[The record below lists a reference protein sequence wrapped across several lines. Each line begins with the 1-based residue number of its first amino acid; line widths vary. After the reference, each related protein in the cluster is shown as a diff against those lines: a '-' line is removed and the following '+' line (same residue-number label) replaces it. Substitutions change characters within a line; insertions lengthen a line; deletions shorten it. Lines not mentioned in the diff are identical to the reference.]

1 MFFWYF
7 LENHKV
13 LIKKFFQEV
22 VYLVHQIRIT
32 QIHFH
37 SVRPINS
44 RIRAVVCSDQI
55 RTLLVLVACLV
66 IPQIIVHL
74 VLIQTQTVA
83 LDQILAVVC
92 LEIPVI
98 RIRTL
103 VECLVVVVVD
113 LDRPNHRVEHKR
125 SSNLLCLQIQLQKV
139 EI

>member
-1 MFFWYF
+1 M
-7 LENHKV
+7 V
-13 LIKKFFQEV
+13 R
-22 VYLVHQIRIT
+22 QIRIT

-44 RIRAVVCSDQI
+44 RIRAVVCSVQI
-55 RTLLVLVACLV
+55 RTLQILVACLV

-83 LDQILAVVC
+83 LDQIQAVVY

-98 RIRTL
+98 LIRTL
-103 VECLVVVVVD
+103 VECLVVVD

-125 SSNLLCLQIQLQKV
+125 SSNLLCLLIQLQKV